1 MAYVYLHKKDNG
13 SIFYVGKGNNYRAWK
28 KSNRSKYWNRVK
40 NKYGLNVVI
49 FKDNM
54 TEEDAFSL
62 ERELISAIGLE
73 NLTNH
78 TSGGEGILGF
88 KHSEETKKKMSQSQK
103 GGTSW
108 SKGLKLSK
116 KHREGISKGNKGKK
130 RSKEQLKVMSEISK
144 GTHYT
149 NNSTDVLSNTK
160 IAIKYKLN
168 DFAVWINGVE
178 VNTDSSGIT
187 PTGLNT
193 LNFDRGTG
201 GNVFVGKV
209 KDLQVFTT
217 ALTDEQLAALTT
229 I

>member
-13 SIFYVGKGNNYRAWK
+13 SIFYVGKGNNYRAWQ

-54 TEEDAFSL
+54 TEKDAFSL

-130 RSKEQLKVMSEISK
+130 RSKEQLKVMAEISK
-144 GTHYT
+144 GTHYAGKKIID
-149 NNSTDVLSNTK
+149 TDTGIEYPSLRDYCIKFNLEYGTVYRHFKGKNK
-160 IAIKYKLN
+160 INKYKNLKYKL
-168 DFAVWINGVE
+168 
-178 VNTDSSGIT
+178 
-187 PTGLNT
+187 
-193 LNFDRGTG
+193 
-201 GNVFVGKV
+201 
-209 KDLQVFTT
+209 
-217 ALTDEQLAALTT
+217 
-229 I
+229 